1 MKKLILGAWIAV
13 LGFGAT
19 AQEQERK
26 QKTPEEMATWRVERL
41 KAELDLN
48 AAQEETIK
56 MALLAQMTKA
66 KEVREEHSGDKEA
79 MKKAMEPIRAEFQST
94 MKTTLTDAQYAKWA
108 EMHKKREEQAKH
120 RKGAKHR
127 MHHQEKQPNQERKQK
142 LEEK

>member
-41 KAELDLN
+41 KTELDLN
-48 AAQEETIK
+48 AAQEETVKTAMVTK
-56 MALLAQMTKA
+56 MNKA
-66 KEVREEHSGDKEA
+66 KEVREKHSGDKEA
-79 MKKAMEPIRAEFQST
+79 MKTAMEPIRAEFKTT
-94 MKTTLTDAQYAKWA
+94 MKTTLTEAQFEKWT
-108 EMHKKREEQAKH
+108 EMHKKRTHHSKHKKGAKH
-120 RKGAKHR
+120 RKG
-127 MHHQEKQPNQERKQK
+127 HQEKQPNQERKQK